1 MNSNDIEPEQVVH
14 THWTSRRGSWPR
26 GFDLIPV
33 LTPEYLLPS
42 QWIPVLPPI
51 YSLPLR
57 SDCTKVWNRIY
68 PTRDAPFLGS
78 GRRSLIVLMCEQ
90 KSYPVWFSCGRKSNP
105 VLCEH
110 SLRSSNWLI
119 IPFDGL
125 RKSFCFVLFCVF
137 FTASRSSSTVNPD
150 LNTLVAAVTFGK
162 GKCKINVEVV
172 LKLSGILAGNY
183 REAITGK
190 FFERTNV
197 VAQSQ
202 FKVWSSKIRL
212 VCWLT

>member
-1 MNSNDIEPEQVVH
+1 MTLHFWV
-14 THWTSRRGSWPR
+14 RG
-26 GFDLIPV
+26 GAV
-33 LTPEYLLPS
+33 
-42 QWIPVLPPI
+42 
-51 YSLPLR
+51 SLR
-57 SDCTKVWNRIY
+57 HRNGAKI
-68 PTRDAPFLGS
+68 
-78 GRRSLIVLMCEQ
+78 IVLMCEQ

-125 RKSFCFVLFCVF
+125 RKSFCFVLLCFCF

-183 REAITGK
+183 REGITRK